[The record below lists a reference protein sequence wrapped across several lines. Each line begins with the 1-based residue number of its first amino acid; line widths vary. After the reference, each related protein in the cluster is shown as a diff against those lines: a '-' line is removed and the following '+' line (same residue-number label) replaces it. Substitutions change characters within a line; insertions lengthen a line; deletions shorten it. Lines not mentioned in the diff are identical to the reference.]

1 MWTQVACEPFVIVCA
16 SRCRRVEVCCIA
28 HCDWFMTNI
37 WNAMYFPVSFCFA
50 FGIARRRKDA
60 TNGLI
65 PSLGRVERVQ
75 YGETEDWLWRTLIAS
90 GMNELF
96 TTDTF
101 IPTRLRRMEKI
112 VFTFP
117 SFAYILQNILLLS
130 NSSVEHENQKPRAK
144 GKKNAYEI
152 VKWIIPRR
160 ICRRSNWSNHKHIK
174 RRIGTK
180 KAARTFSSIRMNF
193 MGREWRTS
201 QHFTAYT
208 L

>member
-1 MWTQVACEPFVIVCA
+1 MVVDVRARTICVDANWGADETNRRKTNNIYRHSYTWMWTQVACEPFVIVCA

-144 GKKNAYEI
+144 GKKKCLWNCQMNNSSAYL
-152 VKWIIPRR
+152 P
-160 ICRRSNWSNHKHIK
+160 
-174 RRIGTK
+174 TK
-180 KAARTFSSIRMNF
+180 
-193 MGREWRTS
+193 
-201 QHFTAYT
+201 
-208 L
+208 